1 MSDTP
6 TCDGRDTLI
15 GFKKQLDSAKE
26 AETKIYDITDVKE
39 KSFDASTGVRDC
51 IATVVTSTGNH
62 QIGYQVNPSN
72 ELKTDDSS
80 EVWIYLGMAL
90 AFYLGWI
97 WVMRRAGQSKIIQW
111 AGGFLVT
118 IMLASGIPTLIANQ
132 EQLQPPNSIESA
144 KAKMIGTWTFTKPL
158 YTTGA
163 FPFEWVKWEIRDDGT
178 MTAWHAAPTDND
190 WGKGETKRYEV
201 ITDKFSN
208 TGERWYGIED
218 TSYYTVGIYQN
229 GNIVLYFRSQMG
241 GSTGTMERGDK
252 FPFSK

>member
-1 MSDTP
+1 MNDTP

-15 GFKKQLDSAKE
+15 GFKQHLDSAKD

-51 IATVVTSTGNH
+51 IATVFTSTGNH

-72 ELKTDDSS
+72 EQTKGGTS
-80 EVWIYLGMAL
+80 EVWVYIGLAL
-90 AFYLGWI
+90 AFYAGWI

-111 AGGFLVT
+111 VGGFLAT
-118 IMLASGIPTLIANQ
+118 IVLATGIPTYINHQ
-132 EQLQPPNSIESA
+132 EQLQPPTSIESA
-144 KAKMIGTWTFTKPL
+144 KSKMIGTWTFTKPL
-158 YTTGA
+158 YTTSA
-163 FPFEWVKWEIRDDGT
+163 FPFEWVKWEIKDDGT

-218 TSYYTVGIYQN
+218 NYTVGIYQN
-229 GNIVLYFRSQMG
+229 GHIVLHFRSQMS

-252 FPFSK
+252 HPFSK